1 MLFRACV
8 LLGLSASA
16 AYRVPAPRM
25 GLFDGVKDA
34 FGAKQ
39 GDSDKPLV
47 AADRVTPFDRWL
59 GLDKE
64 LVAANEPDKTASYV
78 DPTSVTNYF
87 SSSLTKPMGIAFV
100 ENENACGGV
109 YVEDVLAEVGLGRQ
123 EGLMRGRGLGRHLAA
138 EESSQLVSSPL
149 LTRGR
154 LSSHPCL
161 AHSRCGSLA
170 HIRAQL
176 RARAPSRRGIS
187 SSRWMR

>member
-1 MLFRACV
+1 LLFRACV
-8 LLGLSASA
+8 VLGLSASA

-64 LVAANEPDKTASYV
+64 LVAANAPDKTASYV

-109 YVEDVLAEVGLGRQ
+109 YVEDVLAEGS
-123 EGLMRGRGLGRHLAA
+123 A
-138 EESSQLVSSPL
+138 SSAGTIQKGDQLVAVDATLVLGVDFDAALDAIKDSSADTTKLTFFRGPTAFLYGPTAPAPAWYQENL
-149 LTRGR
+149 L
-154 LSSHPCL
+154 S
-161 AHSRCGSLA
+161 
-170 HIRAQL
+170 
-176 RARAPSRRGIS
+176 
-187 SSRWMR
+187 